1 MSELVGRKMPYFN
14 VHANINGGN
23 VEANFSLDKYIGKK
37 HVVFFFYPKDYLN
50 NRNKNKSETT
60 FKTPLRSQSK

>member
-1 MSELVGRKMPYFN
+1 MSVLVGRKMPYFN
-14 VHANINGGN
+14 AHANINGEDME
-23 VEANFSLDKYIGKK
+23 VNFSLDQYIGEK

-60 FKTPLRSQSK
+60 FKTPFRSQSK